1 MRKRGG
7 ESTRKIMKGNS
18 KRKLG
23 VDAVNKVK
31 VIDEVIENK
40 ITDTEDLLLDSEGG
54 GGYWH
59 E

>member
-1 MRKRGG
+1 
-7 ESTRKIMKGNS
+7 MKGNS